1 MTEAGRATPGAPGS
15 LVALRGRYGYLIVAA
30 QNAPPFFSKY
40 CWW

>member
-1 MTEAGRATPGAPGS
+1 MTEGLERPRMHRGRWAF
-15 LVALRGRYGYLIVAA
+15 RGRYGYLIVAA